1 MSSVISSLASLVPVP
16 AFPLPLLSSDLLQAA
31 RHPITS
37 VNDSNKAITFFIN
50 TSYKYVQPYFTCCG
64 LFGNDRHQPFTA
76 PIMIPLVK
84 YFWKN
89 GYTRMMGVTTKIVT
103 VILTEVDVDA
113 CAKVLAME
121 AVDEVELTIAASDP
135 DEFM

>member
-1 MSSVISSLASLVPVP
+1 
-16 AFPLPLLSSDLLQAA
+16 
-31 RHPITS
+31 
-37 VNDSNKAITFFIN
+37 
-50 TSYKYVQPYFTCCG
+50 
-64 LFGNDRHQPFTA
+64 
-76 PIMIPLVK
+76 
-84 YFWKN
+84 
-89 GYTRMMGVTTKIVT
+89 MMGVTTKIVT